1 MKEPVRI
8 VSDLHLGHPAS
19 RIDEVAKWLPL
30 MDGVGTLVIN
40 GDACEQRYRKW
51 QERGDEQ
58 LEALKT
64 AAVDRGVELILLR
77 GNHDPWVSDTD
88 YLELGNGAMVVTH
101 GDALF
106 RHLSPWSPKVMK
118 LRDQMD
124 AVWAGAD
131 IDTLDGWFAA
141 VQACRTLKPGKLGD
155 AEELGGMGPLT
166 VPLRMVWPPWR
177 VPMMLK
183 SWWQAP
189 GRARD
194 FCERFFPQAKLMV
207 FGHTHWPGVWQRGG
221 CTVMNAG
228 GYLSLGGSRVVDLK
242 DGKVSV
248 RKVVSG
254 DGGEFV
260 VKGKAL
266 YERDLAA
273 V

>member
-51 QERGDEQ
+51 EVRGDEQ
-58 LEALKT
+58 LRALHS
-64 AAVDRGVELILLR
+64 AAEDCGLELIFLR
-77 GNHDPWVSDTD
+77 GNHDPWVSEVD
-88 YLELGNGAMVVTH
+88 YLELADGAMVVTH

-124 AVWAGAD
+124 AVWAAAD
-131 IDTLDGWFAA
+131 TDSLAGWFAA
-141 VQACRTLKPGKLGD
+141 VQNCRTLKPASANESD
-155 AEELGGMGPLT
+155 ELSGLGPLT
-166 VPLRMVWPPWR
+166 APLRLVWPPWR

-183 SWWQAP
+183 CWWQAP

-221 CTVMNAG
+221 RTVMNAG
-228 GYLSLGGSRVVDLK
+228 GYLSVGGARVVDVA
-242 DGKVSV
+242 DGKVWV
-248 RKVVSG
+248 RKVVMG
-254 DGGEFV
+254 EDGKFAVRE
-260 VKGKAL
+260 KGL
-266 YERDLAA
+266 FERDLGSL
-273 V
+273 

>member
-51 QERGDEQ
+51 RMRGDEELQ
-58 LEALKT
+58 ALKE
-64 AAVDRGVELILLR
+64 AAADRDVELILLR
-77 GNHDPWVSDTD
+77 GNHDPWASELD
-88 YLELGNGAMVVTH
+88 YLELADGAMVATH

-118 LRDQMD
+118 LRDEMD
-124 AVWAGAD
+124 AVWAEAD
-131 IDTLDGWFAA
+131 GETLEGWFAA
-141 VQACRTLKPGKLGD
+141 VQACRTLRPGKRD
-155 AEELGGMGPLT
+155 EAEELGGLGPLT
-166 VPLRMVWPPWR
+166 APLRLVWPPWR
-177 VPMMLK
+177 VPMTLK

-194 FCERFFPQAKLMV
+194 FCERFFPRAKLLV
-207 FGHTHWPGVWQRGG
+207 FGHTHWPGVWQRGEQ
-221 CTVMNAG
+221 TVMNAG
-228 GYLSLGGSRVVDLK
+228 GYLSFGGSRVVDVTEE
-242 DGKVSV
+242 KVCI

-254 DGGEFV
+254 KGGAFEVREKVLF
-260 VKGKAL
+260 
-266 YERDLAA
+266 ERDLGS
-273 V
+273 